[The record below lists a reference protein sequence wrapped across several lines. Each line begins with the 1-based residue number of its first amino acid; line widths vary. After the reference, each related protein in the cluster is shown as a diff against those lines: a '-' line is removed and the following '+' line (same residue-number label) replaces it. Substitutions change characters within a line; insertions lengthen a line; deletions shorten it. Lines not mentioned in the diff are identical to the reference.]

1 MNKGRRIGALVAA
14 TVAAIG
20 MSMTL
25 STAPAAAAKKPEGPL
40 PVSQLLHRVDD
51 NDSAWVRVWFRTDK
65 RACDFKLRVED
76 TSRVDIYH
84 PMGSFTSLQNN
95 ASLSKDEIDYAA
107 FRVDVGNYKKD
118 TWQLLPATISWKWCG
133 TAKVRTKNTAFLL
146 PIDAG

>member
-1 MNKGRRIGALVAA
+1 MNKGRRIGAIIAA

-25 STAPAAAAKKPEGPL
+25 STAPAAAAEKPEGPL
-40 PVSQLLHRVDD
+40 PVSQLLHRVDH
-51 NDSAWVRVWFRTDK
+51 NDSAWVQVWFRTDK
-65 RACDFKLRVED
+65 RACDFKLRVRD
-76 TSRVDIYH
+76 TGRVGIYH
-84 PMGSFTSLQNN
+84 PKGSFTSLQNN

-133 TAKVRTKNTAFLL
+133 TAKVRTKKTAFLL
-146 PIDAG
+146 PIDAD